1 MIRAVIFDMDGL
13 MFDTERL
20 WVEEGKK
27 LSKKLGYE
35 ISEELFFKTIGM
47 KNEDASILFNKTL
60 GYDFPFLSFR
70 KIYHRCINQKL
81 QFEKIKEK
89 LGLRELLVYLKNN
102 KYKIAIA
109 SSNKR
114 ERVNLY
120 LKSANINPSFFD
132 AIISGD
138 DVLFGKPDPEIFRL
152 TCDALEEKPTNTLV
166 LEDSI
171 NGSLA
176 AIKSGCH
183 LIVIPDIIT
192 LPTTLISMA
201 DSKEDSLMNVIDV
214 LNKQNKPI

>member
-1 MIRAVIFDMDGL
+1 M
-13 MFDTERL
+13 
-20 WVEEGKK
+20 
-27 LSKKLGYE
+27 
-35 ISEELFFKTIGM
+35 
-47 KNEDASILFNKTL
+47 
-60 GYDFPFLSFR
+60 
-70 KIYHRCINQKL
+70 
-81 QFEKIKEK
+81 
-89 LGLRELLVYLKNN
+89 YLKNN

-114 ERVNLY
+114 KRVNLY

-132 AIISGD
+132 VVISGD
-138 DVLFGKPDPEIFRL
+138 DVLYGKPDPAIFQL
-152 TCDALEEKPTNTLV
+152 TCDVLKENPNNTLV

-171 NGSLA
+171 NGALA

-183 LIVIPDIIT
+183 LIVIPDMIT